1 MKNYALLMQTRP
13 GLGSLPVRNIAI
25 TLRGIV
31 QIKVVH
37 LLKSFDT
44 INVLVELF

>member
-1 MKNYALLMQTRP
+1 MQTRP
-13 GLGSLPVRNIAI
+13 VLGSLPVRNITM

-37 LLKSFDT
+37 LPKSFDT